1 MNKNTRRARAIA
13 IAEPKQD
20 SRIVAI
26 RTFVL
31 AASAAAAIMALLFA
45 RVL

>member
-13 IAEPKQD
+13 IAQAKPD
-20 SRIVAI
+20 ARLVAI
-26 RTFVL
+26 RTFVM
-31 AASAAAAIMALLFA
+31 AASAAAAVLALLLP

>member
-13 IAEPKQD
+13 IAKAQPD
-20 SRIVAI
+20 ARLVAI

-31 AASAAAAIMALLFA
+31 AASAAAAVMALFLP
-45 RVL
+45 RML